1 MRNKSDFHVEL
12 FRCSALGF
20 SRCCRRWREC
30 AWMKTAESFYA
41 MIEFTDPFPYMTQ
54 SEDYIVMC
62 LQTAQRVLF
71 SGEV

>member
-1 MRNKSDFHVEL
+1 
-12 FRCSALGF
+12 
-20 SRCCRRWREC
+20 
-30 AWMKTAESFYA
+30 MKTAESFYA

-71 SGEV
+71 SGEFDQRETLDFGTPSPVKGQDKAWSHKDGD